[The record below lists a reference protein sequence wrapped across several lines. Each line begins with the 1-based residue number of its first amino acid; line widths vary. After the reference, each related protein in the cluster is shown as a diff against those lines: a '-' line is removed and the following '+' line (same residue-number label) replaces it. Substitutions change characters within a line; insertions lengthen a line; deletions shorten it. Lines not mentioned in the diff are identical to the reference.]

1 MVLSKQEM
9 VLTKRQKEILDFV
22 TVFVKENEYS
32 PSLEEIADEFGLSS
46 VSTIHKHVSH
56 LLERGLLTRG
66 WNQNRSLVPVNRDR
80 RPRAI
85 AIPMRGIVAAG
96 QPIEAVE
103 QDETLEV
110 PESYLGRG
118 ETFALKVSGDSMI
131 DEGIFDGDHVIVER
145 CRRARNGQTVVA
157 LVHGEEATLKKFHL
171 KGKNVSLVPANATLK
186 PMVFPAAEVQILGVV
201 TGVLRLYN
209 A

>member
-1 MVLSKQEM
+1 MVLNKQEM
-9 VLTKRQKEILDFV
+9 ILTKRQKEILDFV
-22 TVFVKENEYS
+22 VAFVKENEYS

-56 LLERGLLTRG
+56 LLERGLLRRG

-96 QPIEAVE
+96 RPIEAVE
-103 QDETLEV
+103 QDETLDV
-110 PESYLGRG
+110 PESFLGRG
-118 ETFALKVSGDSMI
+118 ETFALKVSGDSMV
-131 DEGIFDGDHVIVER
+131 DEGILDGDHVIIER
-145 CRRARNGQTVVA
+145 RRRARNGQTVVA

-171 KGKNVSLVPANATLK
+171 HGGKVSLVPANATLK
-186 PMVFPAAEVQILGVV
+186 PLIYPAADVEILGVV
-201 TGVLRLYN
+201 TGVLRLYD